1 MKILNY
7 IFISICVVESGPL
20 GWSTGKMTP
29 SMNNTASDVIWLG
42 SFDIPMNLQ
51 PISLV
56 TQILR
61 LSTVGVGFFLN
72 GILLLVFGC
81 SRQLRSPRH
90 LFWPAVALI
99 NFFYLTQNIIEIVAI
114 VHKDQ
119 IACQMYVLNAGVGY
133 SLLLL
138 CLCLTALDRYL
149 FIANHEWYKRRI
161 TNRVVLTALCGSSAV
176 TYIAITSPFWATG
189 YKKISACTVNLTY
202 MNCVLSWDL
211 LLEIAC
217 LVLHINVYIRSRALI
232 RNYPPQ
238 HLMEIPLTFQFK
250 SLTHPSNPV
259 ACQGEV
265 LYTVTHIL
273 S

>member
-7 IFISICVVESGPL
+7 ILISICVI
-20 GWSTGKMTP
+20 
-29 SMNNTASDVIWLG
+29 SDVIWLG

-72 GILLLVFGC
+72 GFLLLVFGC

-265 LYTVTHIL
+265 LYTVTH